1 MESLLDYTKRTNQK
15 MIDSGKYEQVY
26 LRQDYD
32 DSTLAQNRRT
42 LSTQIIQ
49 AIRKKEDNKIF
60 NRLEIKTI
68 RTDLV
73 LKFKETGSSKES
85 HEKKVEKAIKDLGIT
100 ILIKCEDQS

>member
-1 MESLLDYTKRTNQK
+1 MESLLDYTKRTNEK
-15 MIDSGKYEQVY
+15 MVQSGKYEYVY

-49 AIRKKEDNKIF
+49 AIRKLENNKILGK
-60 NRLEIKTI
+60 LEIKTI

-73 LKFKETGSSKES
+73 LNHKETKSTKET
-85 HEKKVEKAIKDLGIT
+85 HEEKVQKLLNKLNIKLV
-100 ILIKCEDQS
+100 EVEN